1 MIHSRANH
9 GKPGMIEEI
18 GYLRGFG
25 VLAVIAIHTT
35 GYFTEV
41 KEFNTLVLVNLWTD
55 IFSQFAVPLF
65 VMISGFVLAK
75 NYYGKFSLGVYYRKR
90 MRSIV
95 PQYFLFS
102 VLYTAFNNWIVMN
115 NNSWGKN
122 LELIAK
128 NIWQAEA
135 SYHLWFF
142 SIIIQLYLLYPLIVK
157 LYAFF
162 RQRDK
167 AGLLVVIFLVIQT
180 AYMVG
185 IHSSYLAGTK
195 LNFMG
200 FLFYF
205 SLGLYW
211 QDYFST
217 YKKNFN
223 LPISI
228 LFAMSLALTLGCSFF
243 IIIGLKTGHSYSTI
257 PEYFFMGPELIYPA
271 FRTITFL
278 LLFAVSSSLLE
289 KKKSVIARV
298 INKIGDYSFGIYLI
312 HIFFNQS
319 AIKFLRNY
327 QIDFDNWAFYIIVF
341 AVTLILS
348 YISVRLISFIPYS
361 YYLIGS
367 QNKKR

>member
-1 MIHSRANH
+1 M
-9 GKPGMIEEI
+9 
-18 GYLRGFG
+18 
-25 VLAVIAIHTT
+25 V
-35 GYFTEV
+35 
-41 KEFNTLVLVNLWTD
+41 
-55 IFSQFAVPLF
+55 
-65 VMISGFVLAK
+65 
-75 NYYGKFSLGVYYRKR
+75 
-90 MRSIV
+90 
-95 PQYFLFS
+95 
-102 VLYTAFNNWIVMN
+102 
-115 NNSWGKN
+115 
-122 LELIAK
+122 
-128 NIWQAEA
+128 
-135 SYHLWFF
+135 F